1 MSYVTEGN
9 MYDYI
14 VKVYMDNGNDP
25 SLTPP
30 HDHIKNENGDVL
42 FCPPC
47 YRDSCHDNKLH
58 EDARN
63 HAKRMLDMYKANP
76 AFGIVPFLNYC
87 KDTYKMNDMDIMFLT
102 YYINGLTEFYTKLAA
117 KATADSV
124 KAEIQKMI
132 DSIKKV
138 NDDDVASES

>member
-30 HDHIKNENGDVL
+30 QDHIKNENGDVL

-47 YRDSCHDNKLH
+47 YRDSYQDNKLH
-58 EDARN
+58 EDALN

-102 YYINGLTEFYTKLAA
+102 YYINGLAEFYTKLAA
-117 KATADSV
+117 KTAADSV
-124 KAEIQKMI
+124 RAEIQKMI
-132 DSIKKV
+132 DSIKKA
-138 NDDDVASES
+138 NDESDTLDS